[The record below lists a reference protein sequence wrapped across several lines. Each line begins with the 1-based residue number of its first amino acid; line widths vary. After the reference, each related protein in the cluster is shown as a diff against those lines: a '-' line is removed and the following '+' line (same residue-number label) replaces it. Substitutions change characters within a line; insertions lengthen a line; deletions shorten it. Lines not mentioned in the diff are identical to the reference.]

1 MPRPTARLGRSL
13 AAACALAAAAAASP
27 AAAVAAVPGSDDG
40 RWYYEAT
47 GLAEIHQRTTGE
59 GVTVA
64 VLDGRVNTAAPDLAG
79 ADVQPHEPAY
89 CAPEVGGEPYAA
101 TTTDPDGRH
110 ATSMAT
116 MIAGTDAGTGGAE
129 GIPGVAPGVTLRTYA
144 IIVDGACQTPA
155 DQDWSQDDAM
165 RDALAEGAD
174 IIAVP
179 GSNNITSAAVA
190 DALRAGAIVIG
201 AGGND
206 GAISGMPAVANGVVT
221 TGTVTSDAT
230 LAEGSPVGSKLSVV
244 APGAGIR
251 ALSGTWDA
259 YQTTTGSSNA
269 TAYTAGVLALLWS
282 LHPEASAGQLLQA
295 LVHTTDGE
303 VRDTPAHDWEWGY
316 GTVSV
321 RTLLSVDPTSYPDE
335 NPFLL
340 DDGREPLVSDVLGTS
355 GDAPTAGPE
364 DDASAPPVTDDS
376 AAATDDTTDASPG
389 FPVVPVVAGV
399 IALVVVGGIVIAV
412 VLGRRRHPRSGTDP
426 HDTPT
431 NYSGGHHG

>member
-1 MPRPTARLGRSL
+1 MTSRLLMRSGL
-13 AAACALAAAAAASP
+13 MAAALGTAALLAP
-27 AAAVAAVPGSDDG
+27 TAAVASVPGADDG

-47 GLAEIHQRTTGE
+47 GLAEIHHRTTGE

-64 VLDGRVNTAAPDLAG
+64 LLDGRVNTAVPDLAG

-116 MIAGTDAGTGGAE
+116 MISGTDAGTGGAE

-155 DQDWSQDDAM
+155 DQDWSQDDAV
-165 RDALAEGAD
+165 RDALAEGAQ

-179 GSNNITSAAVA
+179 GTNNITSDGIAE
-190 DALRAGAIVIG
+190 ALRAGAIVVA

-206 GAISGMPAVANGVVT
+206 GAISGMPAAGNGVVT
-221 TGTVTSDAT
+221 MGTVTADAT

-244 APGAGIR
+244 APGDGIR
-251 ALSGTWDA
+251 ALAETWDF

-282 LHPEASAGQLLQA
+282 LYPDATAGQLLQA
-295 LVHTTDGE
+295 LIHTTDGVVNE
-303 VRDTPAHDWEWGY
+303 SPAHDWEWGY
-316 GTVSV
+316 GTVSA

-355 GDAPTAGPE
+355 QDDPTAGPE
-364 DDASAPPVTDDS
+364 DDAGAPAEDGASAGGDDAEP
-376 AAATDDTTDASPG
+376 AAR
-389 FPVVPVVAGV
+389 FPVAPVVGGL
-399 IALVVVGGIVIAV
+399 IALAVVGGILMT
-412 VLGRRRHPRSGTDP
+412 VLLARRRRASAELAR
-426 HDTPT
+426 HDVPT
-431 NYSGGHHG
+431 NHSGGNHG